1 MTKNEKKTVTFIA
14 TQYKNRP
21 VRVDFYTRIGDRIN
35 FTGTKKV
42 PVKTQVKF
50 KTHKG

>member
-1 MTKNEKKTVTFIA
+1 MTTKTLKKPVTFIA

-21 VRVDFYTRIGDRIN
+21 VQVNFYTRAGNKIN
-35 FTGTKKV
+35 FTGTKKI

-50 KTHKG
+50 KTHK